1 MLIQT
6 QDKIVQ
12 IPKKIILYNT
22 SPTTLNFDSQNTNV
36 FTGVDAVMLVIKKV
50 PDIIKYNKLLFYLLS
65 FCLL

>member
-22 SPTTLNFDSQNTNV
+22 SPTTLNFDPQNTNV
-36 FTGVDAVMLVIKKV
+36 FTGVDEVMLVIKKV